1 MKKNN
6 IENTPGL
13 LAYIQQGSD
22 LDFKPE
28 SLFTLDQNQLQ
39 IKSYSEFLTLDMDNK
54 IRWAGPNMHIPNSTE
69 FEVYFFIRSSDLK
82 RVFKL
87 FKCQYKKHH
96 ES

>member
-28 SLFTLDQNQLQ
+28 SLFTLD
-39 IKSYSEFLTLDMDNK
+39 
-54 IRWAGPNMHIPNSTE
+54 
-69 FEVYFFIRSSDLK
+69 
-82 RVFKL
+82 
-87 FKCQYKKHH
+87 
-96 ES
+96 